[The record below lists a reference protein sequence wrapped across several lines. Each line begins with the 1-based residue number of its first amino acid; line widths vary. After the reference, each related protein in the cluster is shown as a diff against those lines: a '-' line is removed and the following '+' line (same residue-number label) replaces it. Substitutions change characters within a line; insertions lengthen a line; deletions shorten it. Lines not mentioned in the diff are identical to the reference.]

1 MDAKHQTLRNYY
13 LDKGLVAGR
22 VSIALLW
29 INGAWPYGAG
39 CTVRLTPGPSGF
51 RNILIESEH
60 GSLELQ
66 AVDDASAQLVESEGM
81 YVIHQDPE
89 TGRSFETKLPM
100 KAARW
105 NSER

>member
-22 VSIALLW
+22 VAIALLW

-51 RNILIESEH
+51 RNILIESEL

-66 AVDDASAQLVESEGM
+66 AVDEASAQLVESEGM

-89 TGRSFETKLPM
+89 TGRSFESKLSL
-100 KAARW
+100 KVA
-105 NSER
+105 